1 MQARGRAQRGYAGRR
16 GGTAWEVAR
25 GAKRFPLE
33 FAFLVGRGSCCFY
46 PEFPARGSVA
56 PREQLLSICRPGPR
70 PGSVKYQHPKSPNYF
85 SKPFGSV
92 RSQNPAALRSAGIF
106 FRNAKQP
113 SRGSAPLLSCSPLPH
128 YYKNNFLVAPC
139 PAVPGGPRRDP
150 EARHGRARMAR
161 EVGLAPARGILWKPV
176 AFRRFPLIMR
186 ARAGLLIHRG
196 GSLVDEDGSFPSSP
210 SWGAAPS

>member
-1 MQARGRAQRGYAGRR
+1 MCRL
-16 GGTAWEVAR
+16 GGEPSGVTR
-25 GAKRFPLE
+25 GAAGAPPGKLCQEQKRFPLE
-33 FAFLVGRGSCCFY
+33 FAFLVGRGSCCSY

-56 PREQLLSICRPGPR
+56 PGEQLLSICRPGPR

-150 EARHGRARMAR
+150 EGGRGHARMAR
-161 EVGLAPARGILWKPV
+161 EVGLAPAWGILSKPV
-176 AFRRFPLIMR
+176 AFRRFPLIM
-186 ARAGLLIHRG
+186 
-196 GSLVDEDGSFPSSP
+196 
-210 SWGAAPS
+210 GA